1 MRVLLVNAHGADPAY
16 GGAERYVRELARGL
30 AGRGCEVA
38 VLSAFPQR
46 THVAGLETMTLHGS
60 DWRDDTLRRIRNRIG
75 DVTAA
80 PWPRLG
86 SVLEEFHPD
95 LVHTGNL
102 PGIGTGIWEAARR
115 SGIATV
121 HTLHDYYL
129 LCARTSLVRRD
140 GSPCS
145 PSPLLCGVRMR
156 RLARW
161 AGGVDAVIAG
171 SEHLLGAHAGIF
183 APTPSTVIRLPL
195 APSGADPPEPP
206 SALRDLGYLGALT
219 ATKGVDLLLAAAP
232 ELASSG
238 VRVRIAGD
246 GPLRARVE
254 QASVD
259 YAGRLDGPA
268 VAEFTRACDA
278 GIVPSTWEEPGG
290 PPYTV
295 CDWLAAGRPV
305 LAARR
310 GGLTEIQGSGGVTGF
325 EPTRAGIVAAVNG
338 FRDPGNWDGLLAALP
353 EVSDDRDF
361 ERWLDE
367 HEAVY
372 GSAIARRH
380 P

>member
-1 MRVLLVNAHGADPAY
+1 MRALLVNSHGADPAY
-16 GGAERYVRELARGL
+16 GGAERYVRELAAGL
-30 AGRGCEVA
+30 AGRGWEVA

-46 THVAGLETMTLHGS
+46 THVEGLETMTLHGS
-60 DWRDDTLRRIRNRIG
+60 DWREDTPRRIRNRIG
-75 DVTAA
+75 DVASA
-80 PWPRLG
+80 PWPRIA
-86 SVLEEFHPD
+86 SVLEEFRPD

-102 PGIGTGIWEAARR
+102 PGIGTGSWEAARR
-115 SGIATV
+115 AGIPTV

-145 PSPLLCGVRMR
+145 PSPLLCGVRTR

-161 AGGVDAVIAG
+161 AGAVDAIIAG
-171 SEHLLGAHAGIF
+171 SQHLLGAHAGIF
-183 APTPSTVIRLPL
+183 AATPSAVIRLPL
-195 APSGADPPEPP
+195 APSPAGPLGPPA
-206 SALRDLGYLGALT
+206 ALRDLGYLGALT

-232 ELASSG
+232 ELARSG

-254 QASVD
+254 DASVD

-295 CDWLAAGRPV
+295 CDWLAARRPV

-310 GGLTEIQGSGGVTGF
+310 GGLTEMDGLGGVTGF
-325 EPTRAGIVAAVNG
+325 EPTSDGIVGAVSAL
-338 FRDPGNWDGLLAALP
+338 RDPGSWDGLVAALP
-353 EVSDDRDF
+353 EVADDRDLG
-361 ERWLDE
+361 RWLDE

-372 GSAIARRH
+372 RAAIARRH

>member
-1 MRVLLVNAHGADPAY
+1 MRVLLVNAHGADPGY

-30 AGRGCEVA
+30 AGRGCEVT
-38 VLSAFPQR
+38 VLSAFPER
-46 THVAGLETMTLHGS
+46 THVGGVETMTLHGR
-60 DWRDDTLRRIRNRIG
+60 DWRDDPLRRIRNRVG
-75 DVTAA
+75 DLAAA
-80 PWPRLG
+80 PWPRLR
-86 SVLEEFHPD
+86 SVLEAFRPD

-102 PGIGTGIWEAARR
+102 PGVGTGIWEAARR

-145 PSPLLCGVRMR
+145 PSPLLCGVRTR

-171 SEHLLGAHAGIF
+171 SEHVLGAHAAIF
-183 APTPSTVIRLPL
+183 AETPSAVIRLPL
-195 APSGADPPEPP
+195 APSGTGPGEPP

-219 ATKGVDLLLAAAP
+219 ATKGVDLLLEAAP
-232 ELASSG
+232 ELARSG

-246 GPLRARVE
+246 GPLRAQVE
-254 QASVD
+254 AAPVD
-259 YAGRLDGPA
+259 YAGRLEGPA
-268 VAEFTRACDA
+268 VAEFSRACDA

-295 CDWLAAGRPV
+295 CDWLGARRPV

-310 GGLTEIQGSGGVTGF
+310 GGLTEIQGQDGVSGF
-325 EPTRAGIVAAVNG
+325 EPTTAGIVTAVRG
-338 FRDPGNWDGLLAALP
+338 LRDSATWEGLVAALP
-353 EVSDDRDF
+353 EVADGGDV
-361 ERWLDE
+361 ERWLDQ

-372 GSAIARRH
+372 GSAIDRRR

>member
-1 MRVLLVNAHGADPAY
+1 MRVLLVNSHGADPAF
-16 GGAERYVRELARGL
+16 GGAERYVRDLARGF
-30 AGRGCEVA
+30 AARGWDAA

-46 THVAGLETMTLHGS
+46 MQVEGLETMTLHGS
-60 DWRDDTLRRIRNRIG
+60 DWRDDTRRRIRNRVG

-86 SVLEEFHPD
+86 SVLEELRPD

-102 PGIGTGIWEAARR
+102 PGIGTGIWEVARR

-129 LCARTSLVRRD
+129 LCARTSLVRSD
-140 GSPCS
+140 GSPCT

-171 SEHLLGAHAGIF
+171 SEHLLGAHAQIF
-183 APTPSTVIRLPL
+183 AATPSTVIRLPL
-195 APSGADPPEPP
+195 GPSGERPPEPP
-206 SALRDLGYLGALT
+206 AALRDLGYLGALT

-232 ELASSG
+232 ELARSG

-254 QASVD
+254 GAPVD
-259 YAGRLDGPA
+259 YAGRLDGAA
-268 VAEFTRACDA
+268 VAEFTRSCDA

-305 LAARR
+305 LASRR
-310 GGLTEIQGSGGVTGF
+310 GGLTELEGSGGVTGF
-325 EPTRAGIVAAVNG
+325 EPTSEGIVDAVSGLRDPDAWEGIVATV
-338 FRDPGNWDGLLAALP
+338 P
-353 EVSDDRDF
+353 EVAGDRDF

-372 GSAIARRH
+372 GSAIARR

>member
-1 MRVLLVNAHGADPAY
+1 
-16 GGAERYVRELARGL
+16 
-30 AGRGCEVA
+30 
-38 VLSAFPQR
+38 
-46 THVAGLETMTLHGS
+46 
-60 DWRDDTLRRIRNRIG
+60 
-75 DVTAA
+75 
-80 PWPRLG
+80 
-86 SVLEEFHPD
+86 
-95 LVHTGNL
+95 
-102 PGIGTGIWEAARR
+102 
-115 SGIATV
+115 
-121 HTLHDYYL
+121 
-129 LCARTSLVRRD
+129 
-140 GSPCS
+140 
-145 PSPLLCGVRMR
+145 MR

-171 SEHLLGAHAGIF
+171 SEHLLAAHAGIF
-183 APTPSTVIRLPL
+183 AATPSTVIRLPL
-195 APSGADPPEPP
+195 AASGASPTEPP

-219 ATKGVDLLLAAAP
+219 AAKGVDMLLAAAP
-232 ELASSG
+232 ELARSG

-254 QASVD
+254 EAPVD

-268 VAEFTRACDA
+268 VAEFTHACDA

-310 GGLTEIQGSGGVTGF
+310 GGLTEIQGSGGVAGF
-325 EPTRAGIVAAVNG
+325 EPTRAGIVDAVSG
-338 FRDPGNWDGLLAALP
+338 LRDPDRWERIVGAVP
-353 EVSDDRDF
+353 EVADGRDL

-372 GSAIARRH
+372 ASAIARR

>member
-46 THVAGLETMTLHGS
+46 THVEGIETMTLHGS
-60 DWRDDTLRRIRNRIG
+60 DWRDDTRRRIRNRIG
-75 DVTAA
+75 DVAAA

-86 SVLEEFHPD
+86 SVLAELRPD

-102 PGIGTGIWEAARR
+102 PGIGTGIWEVARR

-129 LCARTSLVRRD
+129 LCARTSLVRSD

-161 AGGVDAVIAG
+161 SGGVDAIIAG
-171 SEHLLGAHAGIF
+171 SEHLLAAHTGIF
-183 APTPSTVIRLPL
+183 AATPPTVIRLPL
-195 APSGADPPEPP
+195 AASGASPPEPP

-219 ATKGVDLLLAAAP
+219 AAKGVDMLLAAAP
-232 ELASSG
+232 ELARSG

-254 QASVD
+254 EAPVD

-268 VAEFTRACDA
+268 VAEFTHACDA

-310 GGLTEIQGSGGVTGF
+310 GGLTEIQGSGGVAGF
-325 EPTRAGIVAAVNG
+325 EPTRAGIVDAVSGLRDPDRWEGIVAAV
-338 FRDPGNWDGLLAALP
+338 P
-353 EVSDDRDF
+353 EVADGRDL

-372 GSAIARRH
+372 ASAIARR